1 MTDQKSYVSN
11 KKVLSVSQKHYL
23 NLLVYKFGGEGGIRT
38 HGTVA
43 GTLVFKHSRFLVIPI
58 DLVWSDERKR
68 PIVDQFKLITMCSFT
83 LNIFLLLKMMS
94 FYKLKI

>member
-1 MTDQKSYVSN
+1 
-11 KKVLSVSQKHYL
+11 
-23 NLLVYKFGGEGGIRT
+23 
-38 HGTVA
+38 
-43 GTLVFKHSRFLVIPI
+43 
-58 DLVWSDERKR
+58 DERKR